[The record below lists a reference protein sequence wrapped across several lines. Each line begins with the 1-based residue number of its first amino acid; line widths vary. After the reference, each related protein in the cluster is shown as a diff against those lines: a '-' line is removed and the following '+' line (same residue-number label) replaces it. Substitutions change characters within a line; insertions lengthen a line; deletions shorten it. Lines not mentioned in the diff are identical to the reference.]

1 VRQGDQGPHR
11 GGGEPLEKRE
21 ARFASGDLQRP
32 SSPPRQRGNVGVFER
47 KRQAEPTCKTLDEGG
62 VQIRVGSP
70 DVMVKM
76 GHAGEVDMT
85 ALGELVQDRIQRAR
99 AKPISMALEFFNH
112 RHAADRLF
120 VGVVQDVKSN
130 EPSEEVPQ
138 KLLVCHRRDLPID
151 NRY

>member
-1 VRQGDQGPHR
+1 MRQGDQGPHR

-85 ALGELVQDRIQRAR
+85 ALGELVQDEEQRRRVRSPRDRGDDRNSIGPEPVSYREGEHATGQGQ
-99 AKPISMALEFFNH
+99 L
-112 RHAADRLF
+112 RH
-120 VGVVQDVKSN
+120 S
-130 EPSEEVPQ
+130 
-138 KLLVCHRRDLPID
+138 
-151 NRY
+151 